1 MSSIRL
7 INYDKDWFEKIE
19 YASRASTNSK
29 TYKAKAIEKIN
40 TFDAINT
47 IESEYL
53 DKVESEYKKAES
65 KSRKFVKTLIE
76 KGHMSILRHSSI
88 TFEVICSRSTSLQIV
103 RSANLGTVQE
113 SQRYV
118 TFDNDFYTPDC
129 IKHNQEASFIYNN
142 ILKKVK
148 FAYDDLLGTGIP
160 REMARYILPNACL
173 TRMVITCNLQ
183 AVVDMLTLRNNPE
196 TQEEYR
202 ILANELFNI
211 LCDIMPEIFEYF
223 KDEDGSC
230 IKKWNKGELK

>member
-103 RSANLGTVQE
+103 RSANFGTVQE

-118 TFDNDFYTPDC
+118 TFDNDFYVPDC
-129 IKHNQEASFIYNN
+129 IKHNREANIIFNS
-142 ILKKVK
+142 ILKQIK
-148 FAYDDLLGTGIP
+148 FAYNDLLEIGIP

-173 TRMVITCNLQ
+173 TRMIITCNLQ

-211 LCDIMPEIFEYF
+211 LCGIMPEIFEYF
-223 KDEDGSC
+223 KDKNGYC